1 MPDPS
6 YIDEPLWHGIS
17 VFLTH
22 LIYVVFM
29 IIGFSG
35 NFLLAHAFI
44 PSLVSSKHLPLIAN
58 KLRIVF
64 YLGALVF
71 FIAAIFF
78 IIQTL
83 NNLDVIPKIYDRWWI

>member
-6 YIDEPLWHGIS
+6 YIDEEIWHGIS

-29 IIGFSG
+29 IIGFAG

-44 PSLVSSKHLPLIAN
+44 PSLVSSKHLPVIAN
-58 KLRIVF
+58 KLRLVF
-64 YLGALVF
+64 YFGALVF
-71 FIAAIFF
+71 FIAAVFF
-78 IIQTL
+78 IIQTI
-83 NNLDVIPKIYDRWWI
+83 NSLDVIPKIYDRWWI